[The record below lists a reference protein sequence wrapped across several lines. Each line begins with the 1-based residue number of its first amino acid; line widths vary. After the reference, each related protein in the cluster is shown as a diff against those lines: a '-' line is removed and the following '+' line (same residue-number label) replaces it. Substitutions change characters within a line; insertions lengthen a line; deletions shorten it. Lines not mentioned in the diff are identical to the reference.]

1 MQLQVAGFLDNSLVN
16 GKGIRSVLFVSGCRH
31 NCNGCHNKEMQSYE
45 YGDKVDIKDIYERI
59 VSNIPLIKGVTF
71 SGGEPFDKAVELTV
85 LAKMLKEKGLNIW
98 CYTGYNLEDI
108 MKNKKNTQW
117 KELLKNIDILVDGK
131 FDEENINSI
140 CKYIG
145 SANQRI
151 IDVPKT
157 LIEDS
162 IVIKEIK

>member
-31 NCNGCHNKEMQSYE
+31 NCNGCHNREMQSYE
-45 YGDKVDIKDIYERI
+45 YGDKVDIRDIYERI
-59 VSNIPLIKGVTF
+59 VSNMPLVKGVTF
-71 SGGEPFDKAVELTV
+71 SGGEPFDKATELNT

-108 MKNKKNTQW
+108 IENKKNTQW
-117 KELLKNIDILVDGK
+117 KELLKNIDVLVDGK
-131 FDEENINSI
+131 FDQEKMNNS

-145 SANQRI
+145 SVNQRI
-151 IDVPKT
+151 IDVPRT
-157 LIEDS
+157 LTGNG
-162 IVIKEIK
+162 IVIKEVK

>member
-31 NCNGCHNKEMQSYE
+31 NCKGCHNKEMQSYE
-45 YGDKVDIKDIYERI
+45 YGDKVDIKDLYERI
-59 VSNIPLIKGVTF
+59 VSNVPLISGVTF
-71 SGGEPFDKAVELTV
+71 SGGEPFDRALELTT

-117 KELLKNIDILVDGK
+117 EELLKNIDVLVDGK
-131 FDEENINSI
+131 FDEEKLSSS
-140 CKYIG
+140 CKYMG
-145 SANQRI
+145 SYNQRI
-151 IDVPKT
+151 IDMPKT
-157 LIEDS
+157 LIRND
-162 IVIKEIK
+162 IVIKEVK